1 MSLKNKPNEYYLTR
15 IYNAPLKTVW
25 QAWVDPQQV
34 AKWWGPRGFT
44 ITNHSKDVRTG
55 GHWDYMMH
63 GPDGKN
69 YPNKTK
75 FLEVVDYSK
84 MSYDHGA
91 SDDQPPL
98 FRVTV
103 LFTETNGQTELD
115 FTMAFENAEI
125 ATQMKKFIKKAGGDS
140 TWDRLAEYL
149 SEEIHQKNTFV
160 INRSFNTSVEVMYAL
175 WTNPKNI
182 SAWLAPTG
190 ASMNF
195 INADIKVGGG
205 TFWRMEGEHG
215 VMFGKAKYLE
225 MNPPN
230 KIVYTQQF
238 VDENENISRHPM
250 APTWPETMLTTVEF
264 SAEDTNQTRVKIT
277 WEPHGKTTH
286 DEVETFKNARAGMT
300 MGWTGSFDKLE
311 DHLAKI

>member
-25 QAWVDPQQV
+25 QAWTDPQQV

-63 GPDGKN
+63 GPDGTN

-75 FLEVVDYSK
+75 FLQVEDYSK
-84 MSYDHGA
+84 MIYDHGA
-91 SDDQPPL
+91 NDDQPPL

-103 LFTETNGQTELD
+103 LFTEKNGQTELD
-115 FTMAFENAEI
+115 FTMAFENAAI
-125 ATQMKKFIKKAGGDS
+125 ATQMKKFIKQAGGDS

-160 INRSFNTSVEVMYAL
+160 INRSFNTSVEVMYAM

-182 SAWLAPTG
+182 SEWLAPTG

-195 INADIKVGGG
+195 IKADIQTGG
-205 TFWRMEGEHG
+205 TTFWKMESPHG

-225 MNPPN
+225 MNRPN

>member
-1 MSLKNKPNEYYLTR
+1 MAFKNKPNEYDLTR

-63 GPDGKN
+63 GPDGTN

-75 FLEVVDYSK
+75 FLQVEEYSK
-84 MSYDHGA
+84 MIYDHGA
-91 SDDQPPL
+91 NDTQPPL

-103 LFTETNGQTELD
+103 LFTEKNGQTELNL
-115 FTMAFENAEI
+115 TMAFENAEI
-125 ATQMKKFIKKAGGDS
+125 ATQMKKFIKQAGGDS

-149 SEEIHQKNTFV
+149 DETVNQKNTFV
-160 INRSFNTSVEVMYAL
+160 INRSFHTSVDFMYDM

-195 INADIKVGGG
+195 IKADIQTGG
-205 TFWRMEGEHG
+205 TTFWKMEGPHG

-225 MNPPN
+225 MNQPN

-238 VDENENISRHPM
+238 VDESENISRHPM

-264 SAEDTNQTRVKIT
+264 SAEDTNQTRVTVT

-286 DEVETFKNARAGMT
+286 DELDTFKNARAGMT
-300 MGWTGSFDKLE
+300 MGWTGSFDKLD
-311 DHLAKI
+311 DHIAKI

>member
-1 MSLKNKPNEYYLTR
+1 MSLNNKPNEYYLTR
-15 IYNAPLKTVW
+15 IYNEPLKTVW
-25 QAWVDPQQV
+25 QAWTDPQQV

-55 GHWDYMMH
+55 GHWDYTMH
-63 GPDGKN
+63 GPDGTN

-75 FLEVVDYSK
+75 FLEVVEYSK
-84 MSYDHGA
+84 MIYDHGA
-91 SDDQPPL
+91 NDTQPPL

-103 LFTETNGQTELD
+103 LFTEKNGQTELD

-125 ATQMKKFIKKAGGDS
+125 ATQMKKFIKQANGDS

-160 INRSFNTSVEVMYAL
+160 INRSFAAPIDLMYDM

-195 INADIKVGGG
+195 IKADIKVGGG

-215 VMFGKAKYLE
+215 VMFGKAKYIE
-225 MNPPN
+225 TNRPN

-264 SAEDTNQTRVKIT
+264 SAENTNQTRVTIT
-277 WEPHGKTTH
+277 WEPYGKTTP

-300 MGWTGSFDKLE
+300 QGWTGSFDKLE
-311 DHLAKI
+311 DHIAKI

>member
-25 QAWVDPQQV
+25 QAWIDPLQV

-63 GPDGKN
+63 GPDGTN

-75 FLEVVDYSK
+75 FLEVEDYSK
-84 MSYDHGA
+84 MIYDHGA

-103 LFTETNGQTELD
+103 LFTEKNGQTELN

-125 ATQMKKFIKKAGGDS
+125 ATQMKKFIKQASGDS

-149 SEEIHQKNTFV
+149 SEEIDQKNTFI
-160 INRSFNTSVEVMYAL
+160 INRSFNTSVEVMYDL
-175 WTNPKNI
+175 WTKPKNI
-182 SAWLAPTG
+182 SEWLAPTG

-311 DHLAKI
+311 EHLAKI